1 MYINIIILG
10 LDLPSRDQ
18 KRDKWQEGEEEDQII
33 PLTSLQNNK
42 AD

>member
-18 KRDKWQEGEEEDQII
+18 KRDKMAREGEEEDQII
-33 PLTSLQNNK
+33 PL
-42 AD
+42 